1 MGLSLPR
8 TMADDEII
16 LLQCRRPAVEERRS
30 RSHRFEPLERI
41 VVSIYL
47 KWHCHEVRP
56 ELGYR
61 PHDSQALQFS
71 SGLSFFILVE
81 GPGSVTDDALL
92 AIADLNQDLTE
103 ASGGGVGIERES
115 LAKIR
120 EGSDRAGCQQV
131 LQLVE
136 GGLAFGAPVKD
147 RVFPG

>member
-1 MGLSLPR
+1 
-8 TMADDEII
+8 MADGEII
-16 LLQCRRPAVEERRS
+16 LLQRRQPAVEERRS
-30 RSHRFEPLERI
+30 RSHRLEPLERI

-71 SGLSFFILVE
+71 GGVGFFSLVE
-81 GPGSVTDDALL
+81 GSGSATDDALL
-92 AIADLNQDLTE
+92 AIADFSQDCTE
-103 ASGGGVGIERES
+103 ASGGGVGIEPES

-120 EGSDRAGCQQV
+120 EGSDGAGCQQV

-147 RVFPG
+147 LVFPG